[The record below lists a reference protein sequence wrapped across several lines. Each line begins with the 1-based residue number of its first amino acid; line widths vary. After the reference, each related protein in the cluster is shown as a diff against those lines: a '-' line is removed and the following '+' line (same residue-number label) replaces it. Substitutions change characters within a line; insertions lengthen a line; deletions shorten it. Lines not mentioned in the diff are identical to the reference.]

1 MPKFEKGSDEMKKHM
16 EKLRSLRKSKS
27 SKHIEEKSDTSST
40 VDESPMKENS
50 EGAFVGTGKRTNS
63 WIKHVQAFAKAN
75 NINYFE
81 ALKSPKVKEGYKK

>member
-1 MPKFEKGSDEMKKHM
+1 M

-40 VDESPMKENS
+40 ADESPIKENS
-50 EGAFVGTGKRTNS
+50 EEVFVGTGKRTNS

-81 ALKSPKVKEGYKK
+81 ALKHPKVKDGYKK

>member
-1 MPKFEKGSDEMKKHM
+1 MPKYAKGSDEMKKHM

-40 VDESPMKENS
+40 ADESPIKENS
-50 EGAFVGTGKRTNS
+50 EEVFVGTGKRTNS

-81 ALKSPKVKEGYKK
+81 ALKHPKVKDGYKK

>member
-50 EGAFVGTGKRTNS
+50 EEPIVGTGKKSNT

-81 ALKSPKVKEGYKK
+81 ALKHSKVKEGYKK